1 MGETRSLVDMNF
13 FLLCNGSYACVCV
26 SPQPSQKTR
35 DPSVRVHN
43 DWEVVHEIEFSQLSK
58 LNFMPGTP
66 KEL

>member
-1 MGETRSLVDMNF
+1 M
-13 FLLCNGSYACVCV
+13 CVCV

-35 DPSVRVHN
+35 DPSVRVQS